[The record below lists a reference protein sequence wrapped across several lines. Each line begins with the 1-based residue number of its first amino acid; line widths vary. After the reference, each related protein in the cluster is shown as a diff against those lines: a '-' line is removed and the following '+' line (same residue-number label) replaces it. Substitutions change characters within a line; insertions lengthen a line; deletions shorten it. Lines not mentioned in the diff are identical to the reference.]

1 MLVFCLCLL
10 GMFTI
15 WLLGHIIGY
24 MLYLLILFFGH
35 LVIYWYLYGPLFTF
49 IGLCNWIG
57 INNLVTMMILAIII
71 LSLMV
76 ILVLVIQRHQESG
89 DKHTKKP

>member
-15 WLLGHIIGY
+15 WLLGHVIGF
-24 MLYLLILFFGH
+24 MLYLLILFVGH
-35 LVIYWYLYGPLFTF
+35 LLSYWYLYGPLFAF

-57 INNLVTMMILAIII
+57 ISNLVTIMILAMII
-71 LSLMV
+71 LTLMV
-76 ILVLVIQRHQESG
+76 ILVLVIQRHQESC
-89 DKHTKKP
+89 DKRTKKP